1 MQFGDQDNAPCR
13 LLNIQRLTDAAKAR
27 QLIAAPPLPG
37 QRKTGK
43 SVSAQQYG
51 QREYTEQELAGSGI
65 AELLKEAQKYD
76 EP

>member
-1 MQFGDQDNAPCR
+1 MCYLWKEKGV
-13 LLNIQRLTDAAKAR
+13 TDAAKVR
-27 QLIAAPPLPG
+27 QLISAPPLLG